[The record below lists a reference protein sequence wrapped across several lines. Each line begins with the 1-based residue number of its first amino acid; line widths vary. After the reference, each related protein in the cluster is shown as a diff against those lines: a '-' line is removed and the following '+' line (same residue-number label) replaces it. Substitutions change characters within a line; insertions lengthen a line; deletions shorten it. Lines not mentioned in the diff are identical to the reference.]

1 VPMFCPHCGSLVEID
16 RPPGPEPAAIVCPVC
31 GASFALGQGTRDR
44 DPSGDWPATRAE
56 SDRGPPATRAAPP
69 PPQAVL
75 RHFVSLGPYRIH
87 GVVGHGGMGVVY
99 RARHETT
106 GEAVAVKTVMAQTQA
121 LLQRIR
127 REMHALG
134 RLRHPGLVRIIDT
147 GVAEGVPWYAMELL
161 EGPTLHALMRAVTAE
176 TVAEG
181 EASASLEAT
190 RASGAGGPEDSSAEQ
205 PAAGDTPAGQPGFRD
220 LAGFLTLVARLCSAL
235 AYLHGEGIV
244 HRDLKPGNVLLRPD
258 GDPVLVD
265 FGLAARVGTGG
276 REVLEV
282 ADRMAGTPAYMAP
295 EQIRGEYADAR
306 ADLYAVGCI
315 LYAGVTGRRPFE
327 AADRDALLHAHTDT
341 PPVPPRQLVP
351 ELAPDLD
358 SLILRLLAK
367 HGRDRLGH
375 ATDVVA
381 ALARLGADPGD
392 WLTRWPPR
400 DYLYRPGF
408 VGRGPLLDR
417 VREHIARAQET
428 GAGCVFL
435 HGESGVGKTRLILEL
450 ARGLERSGVRVFTGE
465 CLPVNG
471 EGGGLEVRANPLHPF
486 RPLLQAVAD
495 YCVEGGPAEFQRL
508 LGPRAAILASVEPA
522 LAHLPGQAAWQ
533 QPRPADE
540 APAGDIRYR
549 LLDALRTTLAAL
561 ARRWP
566 CVVFLDDLQWADE
579 LTLDFLALCHSSQGG
594 TEDSLALKGLAIVGA
609 YRSEEQQE
617 TFGRQE
623 EYFATAP
630 RVAIGRF
637 DEPAVGA
644 IVADMLATDQ
654 PDARFVRFLARHS
667 EGNPFFIAEYLRT
680 AVTEGVLR
688 RNEAGRWH
696 LPDLPSRPEG
706 EPVYE
711 ALTLPS
717 SLRQLV
723 ARRLHG
729 LPASARVLLE
739 LAAVI
744 GREVDGDLLQAPGLL
759 AAADYLEAVNT
770 LVTRQIFEERQ
781 PNRFRFA
788 HDKLR
793 ETAYEE
799 IAADR
804 RRHLHRLVALA
815 IEQRYAASPA
825 FASLYPALA
834 HHWRQALDPAA
845 PGADAGR
852 AIDYLEKAVNQAL
865 YNGMPRQAVEF
876 GLEAARLLGVDL
888 PTTAAAIG
896 PALER
901 EMEEV
906 GRLLA
911 ERPPAQLPNLPPA
924 DAPEITR
931 AVAVLLAIHP
941 AAHESHQFSLFAL
954 MAAKNMSL
962 TLRHGQGPL
971 SPAVYAM
978 FAIVTRQLA
987 DDSAGA
993 CTLSRLALDLGARRP
1008 GPTTPSVSFV
1018 HTWFIS
1024 PWVNPLHDCL
1034 PSSREGARVG
1044 LEVGDLLYGC
1054 YHLAVHV
1061 MFLGCVGAPLAEVMA
1076 AARRHREQVN
1086 GRVTIAAFHCTLEL
1100 QTAKAL
1106 AGLTASPLSLTDA
1119 EHDEGRD
1126 LEWMCRTDN
1135 YTQMAYYFIAK
1146 ARLAYYFGDHEAALA
1161 YADRA
1166 LPVLASFQAQIGE
1179 VELRF
1184 YHALALCAAAGRSAA
1199 ARDRLLI
1206 QAEGHRARLE
1216 RWAGACPANFEHKAR
1231 LVAAELARRGGRPD
1245 EALRLYDE
1253 AAGSALRFQYP
1264 HHAALAWELAGDCRF
1279 ERGDIPAARDHLA
1292 RACQGY
1298 RDWGALAKVRDLE
1311 RRLAGIADG

>member
-1 VPMFCPHCGSLVEID
+1 L
-16 RPPGPEPAAIVCPVC
+16 
-31 GASFALGQGTRDR
+31 TR
-44 DPSGDWPATRAE
+44 E
-56 SDRGPPATRAAPP
+56 VPP
-69 PPQAVL
+69 PPRAG
-75 RHFVSLGPYRIH
+75 RHFVSLGPYHIH
-87 GVVGHGGMGVVY
+87 GVLGHGGMGVVY
-99 RARHETT
+99 RARHKTT
-106 GEAVAVKTVMAQTQA
+106 GEAAAVKTVVAQTQA
-121 LLQRIR
+121 LLHRIR

-147 GVAEGVPWYAMELL
+147 GVEEGMPWYAMELL
-161 EGPTLHALMRAVTAE
+161 EGPTLHAIMRAVTAE

-181 EASASLEAT
+181 EGSASLEAT
-190 RASGAGGPEDSSAEQ
+190 RPTGGGPEAAPAEQ
-205 PAAGDTPAGQPGFRD
+205 PAASITASRPPGPRD
-220 LAGFLTLVARLCSAL
+220 LAGFLTLVSRLCSAL

-244 HRDLKPGNVLLRPD
+244 HKDLKPGNVLLRPD

-265 FGLAARVGTGG
+265 FGLASRVGTGS
-276 REVLEV
+276 REILEVL
-282 ADRMAGTPAYMAP
+282 DRIEGTPAYMAP

-306 ADLYAVGCI
+306 VDLYAVGCI

-327 AADRDALLHAHTDT
+327 AATRDALMHAHVHT

-351 ELAPDLD
+351 EVAPALD
-358 SLILRLLAK
+358 GLILRLLAK
-367 HGRDRLGH
+367 HGRERLGH

-381 ALARLGADPGD
+381 ALAGLGAHPGD
-392 WLTRWPPR
+392 WLARWPPR

-408 VGRGPLLDR
+408 VGREPLLAQIR
-417 VREHIARAQET
+417 GHIARAQQT

-435 HGESGVGKTRLILEL
+435 HGESGVGKTRLIMEL
-450 ARGLERSGVRVFTGE
+450 ARQLERSGVRVFTGE

-471 EGGGLEVRANPLHPF
+471 EEGGLEVRANPLHPF

-495 YCVEGGPAEFQRL
+495 YCVEGGPDEFRRL

-522 LAHLPGQAAWQ
+522 LAHCSGNREQGTGNRHEQ

-540 APAGDIRYR
+540 PPPGDIRYR

-561 ARRWP
+561 ARRCP

-579 LTLDFLALCHSSQGG
+579 LTLDFLALCHSPQRGMEEGS
-594 TEDSLALKGLAIVGA
+594 ALKGLALVGA
-609 YRSEEQQE
+609 YRSEERHE
-617 TFGRQE
+617 TFGRHE
-623 EYFATAP
+623 EWFATAP
-630 RVAIGRF
+630 LVEIGRF

-654 PDARFVRFLARHS
+654 PDERFVRFLARHS
-667 EGNPFFIAEYLRT
+667 EGNPFFVAEYLRT
-680 AVTEGVLR
+680 AVTEGILR
-688 RNEAGRWH
+688 RQDGCWR

-706 EPVYE
+706 GPAYE
-711 ALTLPS
+711 ALPLPS
-717 SLRQLV
+717 SLRQVV

-729 LPASARVLLE
+729 LPAGARALLDQ
-739 LAAVI
+739 AAVI
-744 GREVDGDLLQAPGLL
+744 GREVDGDLLQALGLGGSL
-759 AAADYLEAVNT
+759 ALPAADYLEAVNT
-770 LVTRQIFEERQ
+770 LVTRHIFEEQQ

-799 IAADR
+799 IPADR

-815 IEQRYAASPA
+815 IEQRHGNSES
-825 FASLYPALA
+825 FASFSPALA
-834 HHWRQALDPAA
+834 HHWRRAIDPAA
-845 PGADAGR
+845 PGSDADTGR
-852 AIDYLEKAVNQAL
+852 AIDYLEKAVRQAL
-865 YNGMPRQAVEF
+865 YNGVPRQAVEF

-888 PTTAAAIG
+888 PATAGAIG
-896 PALER
+896 PALAR

-911 ERPPAQLPNLPPA
+911 ERPPAELPNLPPA
-924 DAPEITR
+924 DAPEVTR
-931 AVAVLLAIHP
+931 AIAVLLAIHP
-941 AAHESHQFSLFAL
+941 AAHESHQFALFAL

-962 TLRHGQGPL
+962 TLRHGQSPL
-971 SPAVYAM
+971 SPAVYSM
-978 FAIVTRQLA
+978 FAIVTRQLV

-993 CTLSRLALDLGARRP
+993 RDLSKLALDLDARRE
-1008 GPTTPSVSFV
+1008 GPPTPSVHFV
-1018 HTWFIS
+1018 HTWFIDH
-1024 PWVNPLHDCL
+1024 WLNPLHESLASNLD
-1034 PSSREGARVG
+1034 GARAA

-1054 YHLAVHV
+1054 YHLAIHV

-1076 AARRHREQVN
+1076 AARRHREEIN

-1146 ARLAYYFGDHEAALA
+1146 TRLAYYFGDYEAALA

-1166 LPVLASFQAQIGE
+1166 WPVLASFQAQVGE

-1184 YHALALCAAAGRSAA
+1184 SHALALSAAAGAA
-1199 ARDRLLI
+1199 PSGEARRRLPD
-1206 QAEGHRARLE
+1206 QAEEHRARLE
-1216 RWAGACPANFEHKAR
+1216 RWAGTCPGNFEHKAL
-1231 LVAAELARRGGRPD
+1231 LVAAELAWRGGRPD
-1245 EALRLYDE
+1245 DALRLYDE
-1253 AAGSALRFQYP
+1253 AAGSALRFRYP
-1264 HHAALAWELAGDCRF
+1264 HHAALAWELAGNCRL
-1279 ERGDIPAARDHLA
+1279 EQGDARAARDHLA
-1292 RACQGY
+1292 NACRGY
-1298 RDWGALAKVRDLE
+1298 REWGALAKARDVE
-1311 RRLAGIADG
+1311 RRLAGITDG